1 MKEEHEP
8 LRSAEWPSERL
19 EFEMKLAEYFADK
32 QKMSFLLFE
41 MQYRLEMLDKQLL
54 PVEDV
59 LIVK

>member
-8 LRSAEWPSERL
+8 LRSAEWPNERL

-41 MQYRLEMLDKQLL
+41 MQYRLEMLDKPPL

>member
-8 LRSAEWPSERL
+8 LRSAEWPNERL

-41 MQYRLEMLDKQLL
+41 MQYRLEMLDKQPLS
-54 PVEDV
+54 VDS
-59 LIVK
+59 IVIIK